1 LPGNTG
7 IFFAEVMPTI
17 KNRTNK
23 EAGAGKDTINVTFKG
38 ATPPTESHG
47 NAGVS
52 TPPPT
57 TESHG
62 NAGVSTPPTK
72 SHGNAGVS
80 TPPTKSH
87 GNAGVSFTE
96 VASVM
101 KKVRAMQVVVLTQR
115 FFGHLVEIRARQV
128 LVLKSCLL
136 SKKLEI

>member
-52 TPPPT
+52 TPR
-57 TESHG
+57 
-62 NAGVSTPPTK
+62 TK